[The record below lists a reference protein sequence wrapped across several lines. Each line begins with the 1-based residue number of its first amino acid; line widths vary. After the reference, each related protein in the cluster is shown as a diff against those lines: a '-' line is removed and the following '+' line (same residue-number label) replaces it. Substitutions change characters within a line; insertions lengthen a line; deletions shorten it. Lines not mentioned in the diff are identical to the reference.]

1 MGETALAF
9 GIALTS
15 ALLPFVNIELYLVGA
30 ATLLGEGALL
40 AMALAAGL
48 GQTLGK
54 IVYYYLGRGVLDLP
68 WLRRKADRPSR
79 WSGRIAALREKAERR
94 PVWAGGLVAVSSF
107 SSIPPFMLVS
117 VLAGTIRMPL
127 GWFTGITMVTRTAR
141 FVLLVY
147 APGLAA
153 GLLPA

>member
-30 ATLLGEGALL
+30 AALLDDGALV
-40 AMALAAGL
+40 AMAVAAGA
-48 GQTLGK
+48 GQTIGK
-54 IVYYYLGRGVLDLP
+54 IVYYYLGRGALDVP
-68 WLRRKADRPSR
+68 WLRRRAERPNR
-79 WSGRIAALREKAERR
+79 WTRRIAAWRERAERR
-94 PVWAGGLVAVSSF
+94 PVWAAGLVAVSSF
-107 SSIPPFMLVS
+107 SSVPPFMVVS

-127 GWFTGITMVTRTAR
+127 AWFVVITMVTRTAR

-147 APGLAA
+147 VPDLA
-153 GLLPA
+153 GELVPA